1 MDDPANALPPIPESG
16 LSPGFAGESLPA
28 AAPVTN
34 APPAARR
41 SSGGVRRRLLALA
54 GAGLAGLLAA
64 AWLTGP
70 RLAWFAGWGGPREI
84 ARAQLAEIDR
94 GQVRAAYDLFSVR
107 YRRQVTFEEWRD
119 LMVTHARMLRTHDVR
134 FGDDNPR
141 GGRDMFEV
149 HLTAESGERYVARF
163 TMIRSQGRWWVDDLH
178 WGREP
183 AEGARV
189 RV

>member
-1 MDDPANALPPIPESG
+1 MEQSWKQGPFGCGLDLAPARYMDDPANALPPIPESG
-16 LSPGFAGESLPA
+16 LSPEFAGEPLPA
-28 AAPVTN
+28 GAPLTN

-41 SSGGVRRRLLALA
+41 LSRGARRRLLALA

-70 RLAWFAGWGGPREI
+70 WSAWFAGWGGPREI

-119 LMVTHARMLRTHDVR
+119 LMVTAGRSAARPPWR
-134 FGDDNPR
+134 
-141 GGRDMFEV
+141 E
-149 HLTAESGERYVARF
+149 ARP
-163 TMIRSQGRWWVDDLH
+163 SQ
-178 WGREP
+178 
-183 AEGARV
+183 
-189 RV
+189 